1 LAESTALAYKAY
13 EIEELVDVYF
23 YRRVGYLIA
32 RAARVLRLSPNA
44 VSVVAAIVGVA
55 GGALLASPALALAG
69 VGLLILHGAI
79 DSADGQLARMTG
91 QVSEFG
97 RVLDGVSGYVTH
109 VAVYLA
115 ILVSIVRQGGSA
127 WMLGFTVVAGVCT
140 AIQAQMYDY
149 HRTAYAAFAIKGR
162 VPVDAAGPTV
172 GGWLGRLVAVYAA
185 SQRALV
191 GNHRTVEQS
200 IAMRASGD
208 VVRGDDRENYRACFY
223 WPVRGWNVLGDN
235 LRRFAIAAFV
245 LLHHLEWFVV
255 FTLVPMNLI
264 LGALWIYQRRADRR
278 FLAGGRSGSA
288 RSDE

>member
-1 LAESTALAYKAY
+1 MAESTALAYKAY

-115 ILVSIVRQGGSA
+115 IVALIVRQGGSA
-127 WMLGFTVVAGVCT
+127 WMLGLALVAGVCT

-162 VPVDAAGPTV
+162 VPVDASAPDRPRLAGTTRR
-172 GGWLGRLVAVYAA
+172 RLHGEPA
-185 SQRALV
+185 RAP
-191 GNHRTVEQS
+191 RP
-200 IAMRASGD
+200 A
-208 VVRGDDRENYRACFY
+208 
-223 WPVRGWNVLGDN
+223 
-235 LRRFAIAAFV
+235 RR
-245 LLHHLEWFVV
+245 
-255 FTLVPMNLI
+255 
-264 LGALWIYQRRADRR
+264 RRADDRVARDRR
-278 FLAGGRSGSA
+278 CRAA
-288 RSDE
+288 R

>member
-1 LAESTALAYKAY
+1 LTESALAYKAY

-32 RAARVLRLSPNA
+32 RVARVLRLSPNA

-55 GGALLASPALALAG
+55 GGALLGSAALALIGIA
-69 VGLLILHGAI
+69 LLILHGAI

-97 RVLDGVSGYVTH
+97 RILDGVSGYVTH

-115 ILVSIVRQGGSA
+115 IVALIVRQGSPV
-127 WMLGFTVVAGVCT
+127 WMVGLALVAGFCT
-140 AIQAQMYDY
+140 AVQAQMYDY

-162 VPVDAAGPTV
+162 LPDDASKPDIR
-172 GGWLGRLVAVYAA
+172 GWLGRLVAVYSA
-185 SQRALV
+185 SQRALL
-191 GNHRTVEQS
+191 GPHDAVEQM
-200 IAMRASGD
+200 IASRAVGG
-208 VVRGDDRENYRACFY
+208 VVRGVDRERYRAAFY

-235 LRRFAIAAFV
+235 VRRFALAAFV

-255 FTLVPMNLI
+255 FTLLPMNVI
-264 LGALWIYQRRADRR
+264 LVALWVYQRRADRR
-278 FLAGGRSGSA
+278 FLAGG
-288 RSDE
+288 

>member
-32 RAARVLRLSPNA
+32 IAARVLRLSPNA
-44 VSVVAAIVGVA
+44 VSALAALVGMV
-55 GGALLASPALALAG
+55 GGALLASPILAPVG

-97 RVLDGVSGYVTH
+97 RVLDGISGYVTH

-115 ILVSIVRQGGSA
+115 IITVIIRQGGPG
-127 WMLGFTVVAGVCT
+127 WMVGLAVVAGVCT

-162 VPVDAAGPTV
+162 VALDPSGRSVR
-172 GGWLGRLVAVYAA
+172 GWLGRLVAIYAA
-185 SQRALV
+185 SQRALL
-191 GNHRTVEQS
+191 GRHAAVEEA
-200 IAMRASGD
+200 IAARAIDGM
-208 VVRGDDRENYRACFY
+208 VRLDDRENYRRCFY

-235 LRRFAIAAFV
+235 VRRFALLAFV
-245 LLHHLEWFVV
+245 LVHHLEWFVV
-255 FTLVPMNLI
+255 FTLLPMNLI
-264 LGALWIYQRRADRR
+264 LAALWLYQRRADHR
-278 FLAGGRSGSA
+278 FLASG
-288 RSDE
+288 